1 MRLVGMSAAM
11 RDDERDSFDE
21 EIRLILK
28 EVDRGIENLKQ
39 VSPSIGRE

>member
-1 MRLVGMSAAM
+1 M

-21 EIRLILK
+21 EIRLIFK

-39 VSPSIGRE
+39 VAPSIGRE